1 MLRHFRFLLNTPFTT
16 TTNKLPLTNI
26 CAAMSTSSA
35 SNKYCQITE
44 SNGVREI
51 ILNDAKT
58 RNALSL
64 RMMDEILEGLP
75 KTWHDTNLRCIVLSS
90 TGPVWSAGHDLKE
103 LAPECGVQQHT
114 AIFEKL
120 TNIIYNIRKA
130 PVPVIA
136 KVNGIVAAGGVQLVA
151 SCDIVVCSAKS
162 SFITPSANFGVFAST
177 PAVAMSRIMPHSK
190 CLDMLMTGH
199 PITAEDAYKIGLASR
214 VVADEELNNEINK
227 IVNAIKNKSRTVL
240 ALGKEFF
247 YQQLELPLEEAYKKG
262 TKKMTENLQLEDS
275 KEGIRGF
282 MEKRKPVWS
291 HLYKINKIST
301 SKMLK
306 IITKLNKPQTVP
318 QIFNAALHISS
329 TREAA
334 QTYTK
339 VTQSNGIREICLNE
353 PKTRNSL
360 SMGMM
365 NSILEAL
372 TSGWENKELRCIVL
386 SAKGPVWS
394 AGHNLKEL
402 IPGSEQNCQKEV
414 FQKLSDIILN
424 IYKAPVPVIAKVN
437 GLAAA
442 AGCQLVASCDII
454 IASEKSNFSTPGAN
468 FGVFCSTP
476 GIAISRVMARPQSAY
491 MLMTGLPITA
501 QEAFTAGLVSRVVP
515 EAELETEMQKVTD
528 AIKHKSRTVIALG
541 KEFYYK
547 QLNLSIEDAYKLGSE
562 KMLENLSLNDCQE
575 GLRSFVEKRKAQ
587 WKHE

>member
-1 MLRHFRFLLNTPFTT
+1 
-16 TTNKLPLTNI
+16 
-26 CAAMSTSSA
+26 
-35 SNKYCQITE
+35 
-44 SNGVREI
+44 
-51 ILNDAKT
+51 
-58 RNALSL
+58 
-64 RMMDEILEGLP
+64 
-75 KTWHDTNLRCIVLSS
+75 
-90 TGPVWSAGHDLKE
+90 
-103 LAPECGVQQHT
+103 
-114 AIFEKL
+114 
-120 TNIIYNIRKA
+120 
-130 PVPVIA
+130 
-136 KVNGIVAAGGVQLVA
+136 
-151 SCDIVVCSAKS
+151 
-162 SFITPSANFGVFAST
+162 
-177 PAVAMSRIMPHSK
+177 
-190 CLDMLMTGH
+190 
-199 PITAEDAYKIGLASR
+199 
-214 VVADEELNNEINK
+214 
-227 IVNAIKNKSRTVL
+227 
-240 ALGKEFF
+240 
-247 YQQLELPLEEAYKKG
+247 
-262 TKKMTENLQLEDS
+262 
-275 KEGIRGF
+275 
-282 MEKRKPVWS
+282 
-291 HLYKINKIST
+291 
-301 SKMLK
+301 MLK
-306 IITKLNKPQTVP
+306 VITNLNKPQAVT
-318 QIFNAALHISS
+318 QICKAALHVSS
-329 TREAA
+329 TRAAA
-334 QTYTK
+334 QTYTE

-372 TSGWENKELRCIVL
+372 TSDWQNKELRCIVL

-414 FQKLSDIILN
+414 FQKLTDIILN

-515 EAELETEMQKVTD
+515 VAELETEMQKVTD

-547 QLNLSIEDAYKLGSE
+547 QLNLSIEEAYKLGSE
-562 KMLENLSLNDCQE
+562 KMLENLGLNDCQE